1 MNEICKLTS
10 EHINEMM
17 GFSSLRKKELKE
29 IMNSLGGHVNTY
41 GWRDG
46 DVLAGFV
53 VAMNCHNSINVLHIE
68 VREDYR
74 REYIG
79 SDLIDHLIS
88 KLSSKRN
95 KIMSIVPNDN
105 FGAHRFLKHN
115 GLKMVTELG
124 EFRIFEMSV
133 ITSALPKKEK
143 TTVSEAVH
151 NRIAKYFRAK

>member
-1 MNEICKLTS
+1 MNEICKLNS

-17 GFSSLRKKELKE
+17 GFSSLKKKELKE

-46 DVLAGFV
+46 EVLAGFV
-53 VAMNCHNSINVLHIE
+53 VAMNCHNAINVLHVE

-88 KLSSKRN
+88 KLSSKRR
-95 KIMSIVPNDN
+95 KIMSIVPSDN
-105 FGAHRFLKHN
+105 FGTHKFLKHN
-115 GLKMVTELG
+115 GLKLVTEIGDL
-124 EFRIFEMSV
+124 RIFEMSV
-133 ITSALPKKEK
+133 ITSGLPKKEK
-143 TTVSEAVH
+143 PPVSEAVH